1 MKGDLGSLV
10 GKEVEILANNTVYR
24 GKLIEVGIEQVY
36 LKAET
41 RWITLMTSAVNEIRE
56 ITDSETT
63 NR

>member
-24 GKLIEVGIEQVY
+24 GKLIEVGIEEVY
-36 LKAET
+36 LKTET

-56 ITDSETT
+56 LTDSETLK
-63 NR
+63 

>member
-10 GKEVEILANNTVYR
+10 GKEVEIMANGTVYR
-24 GKLIEVGIEQVY
+24 GRLVEIGIEEVY

-41 RWITLMTSAVNEIRE
+41 RWITLMTSAVSEIRE
-56 ITDSETT
+56 IHDSGTV

>member
-56 ITDSETT
+56 ITDSETAH
-63 NR
+63 R